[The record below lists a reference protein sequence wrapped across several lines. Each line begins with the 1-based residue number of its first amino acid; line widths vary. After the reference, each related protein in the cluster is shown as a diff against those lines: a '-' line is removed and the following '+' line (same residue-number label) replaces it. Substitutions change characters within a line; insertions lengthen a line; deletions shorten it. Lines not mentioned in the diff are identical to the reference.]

1 MLNIKLSAGT
11 RRTIVVNEEQT
22 VADVLTQENVNTI
35 GATISLDGAVLT
47 ADEQNSTFEELGA
60 VEGSVLAAVVKA
72 DSAR

>member
-22 VADVLTQENVNTI
+22 VADVLTQENVNTT

-60 VEGSVLAAVVKA
+60 VEGSVLASVVKA

>member
-22 VADVLTQENVNTI
+22 VADVLTQEDINTTV
-35 GATISLDGAVLT
+35 ATICLYGAVLT

>member
-22 VADVLTQENVNTI
+22 VADVLTQENVNTT

-47 ADEQNSTFEELGA
+47 EDEQNSTFEELGA

>member
-22 VADVLTQENVNTI
+22 VADVLTQEHVNTT

-60 VEGSVLAAVVKA
+60 VDGSVLAAVVKA

>member
-22 VADVLTQENVNTI
+22 VADVLTQENVNTT

-72 DSAR
+72 DAAR

>member
-22 VADVLTQENVNTI
+22 VADVLTQENVNTT

-72 DSAR
+72 DSAK